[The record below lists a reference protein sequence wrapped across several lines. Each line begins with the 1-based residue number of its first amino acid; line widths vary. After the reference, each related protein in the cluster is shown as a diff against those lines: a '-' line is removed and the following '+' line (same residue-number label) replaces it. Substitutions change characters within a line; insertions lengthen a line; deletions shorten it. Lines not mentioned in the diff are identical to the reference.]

1 VLLYGKS
8 LDLTIIAKRDMPEDE
23 WGDYADPHD
32 IPDDPDDWRSES
44 DED

>member
-1 VLLYGKS
+1 MRS
-8 LDLTIIAKRDMPEDE
+8 CPQDE
-23 WGDYADPHD
+23 WDDYADPND

>member
-1 VLLYGKS
+1 MICARRENRAGFF
-8 LDLTIIAKRDMPEDE
+8 MPDE
-23 WGDYADPHD
+23 EWDDYADPND